1 MSGVCG
7 SSQIPGA
14 LLPTSFLQKP
24 LHIAI
29 EIRGRPSTSSPTLV
43 VAAAGHSARSPQGAR
58 HQRLLHLWWCV
69 LPDISPAPP
78 RSPSSTSS
86 STVVVDA
93 ARDTGSTAKG
103 AYHRRLLQ
111 LWWQL
116 LPEFL
121 PAPPRGAII
130 DVFFQLWSWMLPNIL
145 PTPPREP
152 AIYVFFNF
160 GGCCCR
166 NFHQHP

>member
-1 MSGVCG
+1 M
-7 SSQIPGA
+7 
-14 LLPTSFLQKP
+14 
-24 LHIAI
+24 
-29 EIRGRPSTSSPTLV
+29 
-43 VAAAGHSARSPQGAR
+43 
-58 HQRLLHLWWCV
+58 
-69 LPDISPAPP
+69 
-78 RSPSSTSS
+78 SS